1 MLEDHPSLSE
11 IQQYCSLSC
20 AVFQISSHFGQMM
33 TSSFFTFYAIE
44 QYLISGGYALKI
56 MEILRVTY
64 VVDVMIIMMS

>member
-33 TSSFFTFYAIE
+33 TSSFFTFYAIKHFLQQE
-44 QYLISGGYALKI
+44 
-56 MEILRVTY
+56 
-64 VVDVMIIMMS
+64 VMRHMLWPLSKYNMQE